1 MGVIFLALFAVTLFV
16 LYIAIRRGWGDPLTT
31 GGIGAILSLLWV
43 VLYALLYEETS
54 VAQAI
59 FAGVVVGVGF
69 AVFVVIIA
77 RFFRANQPP
86 SGVTLISHAQTQAQ
100 EPANDRRSADRQ
112 ETE

>member
-1 MGVIFLALFAVTLFV
+1 MGVIFLALFAITLFV
-16 LYIAIRRGWGDPLTT
+16 LYIAIRRAWGDTLTT

-43 VLYALLYEETS
+43 VLYALLHEETS

-59 FAGVVVGVGF
+59 FAGVVVGIGF

-86 SGVTLISHAQTQAQ
+86 PGLTLVSHTQAQ
-100 EPANDRRSADRQ
+100 PEEFHDDRRDSDHQ
-112 ETE
+112 KTE

>member
-1 MGVIFLALFAVTLFV
+1 VGVIFLALFAITLFV
-16 LYIAIRRGWGDPLTT
+16 LYIAIRRGWGDTLTT

-54 VAQAI
+54 VAQAL

-69 AVFVVIIA
+69 AVFVIIVA

-86 SGVTLISHAQTQAQ
+86 PGVTLVSHTQPLAQ
-100 EPANDRRSADRQ
+100 ETHDERRSADRQ